1 MNMNMKGRIAVS
13 ALAIWAFAA
22 CQSGPRTVENPLIET
37 SNTRTLDIVKVELT
51 DTATILQVDAYFTP
65 RYWIRIDSKTYLQ
78 ADGQK
83 YALTSAQGITPDS
96 LFWMPDSG
104 EASFQLTFQPLPLG
118 TKTFDFIESDCE
130 DCFKLYG
137 IDLTGKAAYDTPEG
151 IPAEALAMDG
161 NAPMPEPIFKTGETT
176 VDVHLLHYRPELLKE
191 LNLYVNT
198 LWGNQEENTAAIDPE
213 TGTATFKFRQYGPA
227 QALMAM
233 GRLGSSTLWLAPGE
247 HAELYYDM
255 RAMGHWIVERRE
267 NGVQPP
273 FRPLYATGTYA
284 NLNNLWNSG
293 LIKRLHSMNLY
304 TGEFADYKMSAADY
318 VTHVTTVYKAQSD
331 SIAADSLPPL
341 VKEILQLSLK
351 EEAVTAMAQGD
362 FFREHNYRALH
373 NDWQNPVKGIDKLN
387 PEQKAAVAKLF
398 DLNDP
403 MLLMGRNASDYV
415 GTVAYADDAWL
426 KATGIRQEGFIPSLR
441 KFAPLTRKAQ
451 AAELADADLRAF
463 TADEAFYA
471 EALKAMQ
478 QTALDKLKA
487 AEGKAVI
494 EQTPDVPVAQLF
506 DAIIAPYKGKVVFVD
521 FWNTWCGPC
530 RASIKATEP
539 LKSTELKHD
548 DLVWIYIANETSP
561 IVQYKTMIPDI
572 QGKHYRLNDKQWAYL
587 CDKFKIDGIPSYVV
601 VDKDGTYKLR
611 NDLRDH
617 SLLVPTLQEKLAE

>member
-1 MNMNMKGRIAVS
+1 MSFKHFIG
-13 ALAIWAFAA
+13 ALLLPLAFAA

-118 TKTFDFIESDCE
+118 TKKSDFSEADCE
-130 DCFKLYG
+130 DCSKLYG
-137 IDLTGKAAYDTPEG
+137 IDLTGKATYDTPEG
-151 IPAEALAMDG
+151 IPAEALVMDG
-161 NAPMPEPIFKTGETT
+161 NASVPEPIFKSGETT
-176 VDVHLLHYRPELLKE
+176 VDVHLLHYRPELVKE

-198 LWGNQEENTAAIDPE
+198 LWGSQEENTASIDPE
-213 TGTATFKFRQYGPA
+213 TGTATFSFKQYGPA
-227 QALMAM
+227 QGLMAI
-233 GRLGSSTLWLAPGE
+233 GRLGGSTLWLAPGE
-247 HAELYYDM
+247 HVELYYDM
-255 RAMGHWIVERRE
+255 RATGHWMVARRE
-267 NGVQPP
+267 NGVLPP

-284 NLNNLWNSG
+284 NLNSLWNSG
-293 LIKRLHSMNLY
+293 ENKPLHSMNLY
-304 TGEFADYKMSAADY
+304 NGEFADYRMSAEDY
-318 VTHVTTVYKAQSD
+318 VAHVIDTYKALSD
-331 SIAADSLPPL
+331 SIATDTLLPL
-341 VKEILQLSLK
+341 DKEILQLGLK
-351 EEAVTAMAQGD
+351 EETVNAMMQGD
-362 FFREHNYRALH
+362 YFREHNYRSSH
-373 NDWQNPVKGIDKLN
+373 NDWDFKTPVKGIAKLK
-387 PEQKAAVAKLF
+387 PEQQAAVAQLF
-398 DLNDP
+398 DINDP
-403 MLLMGRNASDYV
+403 MLLMGWQASDYIGAV
-415 GTVAYADDAWL
+415 VYADNAWL
-426 KATGIRQEGFIPSLR
+426 KATGINDGLIPSLR
-441 KFAPLTRKAQ
+441 KFAPLARKAQ
-451 AAELADADLRAF
+451 AAELTDTVLQAF
-463 TADEAFYA
+463 TPEESFYT
-471 EALKAMQ
+471 EALKSMQ
-478 QTALDKLKA
+478 QAALDKLKA

-494 EQTPDVPVAQLF
+494 EQTPDVPVAKLF
-506 DAIIAPYKGKVVFVD
+506 DAIVAPYKGKVVFVD

-548 DLVWIYIANETSP
+548 DLVWIYIANESSP
-561 IVQYKTMIPDI
+561 IVQYKTMIPGI

-587 CDKFKIDGIPSYVV
+587 GDKFKIDGIPSYVV

>member
-1 MNMNMKGRIAVS
+1 MNIRQLLGA
-13 ALAIWAFAA
+13 ALLPLAFAA

-37 SNTRTLDIVKVELT
+37 SNTMTLDITKVELT
-51 DTATILQVDAYFTP
+51 DTATILQVDAYFQP

-118 TKTFDFIESDCE
+118 TKQFDFIESDCE

-137 IDLTGKAAYDTPEG
+137 IDLTGKATYDMPEG
-151 IPAEALAMDG
+151 IPAEAQVLDV
-161 NAPMPEPIFKTGETT
+161 NASMPEPIFRSGETT
-176 VDVHLLHYRPELLKE
+176 VDIHLLHYRPELLKE

-198 LWGNQEENTAAIDPE
+198 LWGGQEENTATIDPE
-213 TGTATFKFRQYGPA
+213 TGTATFKFQQYGPA
-227 QALMAM
+227 QGLLAL
-233 GRLGSSTLWLAPGE
+233 GRLGASTLWLAPGE
-247 HAELYYDM
+247 HMELYYDM
-255 RAMGHWIVERRE
+255 RATGRWIVKRRD
-267 NGVQPP
+267 NTDLPP

-284 NLNNLWNSG
+284 NVNNLWNG
-293 LIKRLHSMNLY
+293 KEIRRMHSMNLRN
-304 TGEFADYKMSAADY
+304 GKFADYRMSAADY
-318 VTHVTTVYKAQSD
+318 VTHVANTYKTLSD
-331 SIAADSLPPL
+331 SIAADSIPPL
-341 VKEILQLSLK
+341 AKEILQLGLK
-351 EEAVTAMAQGD
+351 EEAVYAMIQGD
-362 FFREHNYRALH
+362 YLREHNYRSSH
-373 NDWQNPVKGIDKLN
+373 KDWDYRKRIKDIDPLK
-387 PEQKAAVAKLF
+387 PEQQAEVSKLF

-403 MLLMGRNASDYV
+403 MLLMGWQASDYIRAM
-415 GTVAYADDAWL
+415 AYASDAWL
-426 KATGIRQEGFIPSLR
+426 KAAGISKGFIASLR
-441 KFAPLTRKAQ
+441 KFAPLTAKTQEAQ
-451 AAELADADLRAF
+451 LTDADLQAF
-463 TADEAFYA
+463 TADETFYA
-471 EALKAMQ
+471 EALKSMQ
-478 QTALDKLKA
+478 QTAQDKLKA

-494 EQTPDVPVAQLF
+494 EQTPDVPVAKLF
-506 DAIIAPYKGKVVFVD
+506 DAIVAPYKGKVVFVD

-587 CDKFKIDGIPSYVV
+587 CDQFQIDGIPSYVV
-601 VDKDGTYKLR
+601 VDKDGSYKLR

-617 SLLVPTLQEKLAE
+617 SLLVPTLKEKLAE

>member
-1 MNMNMKGRIAVS
+1 MNIRHYLG
-13 ALAIWAFAA
+13 ALLLPLAFAA
-22 CQSGPRTVENPLIET
+22 CQSGPRTVENPLVET
-37 SNTRTLDIVKVELT
+37 SNTMTLDIVKVELT
-51 DTATILQVDAYFTP
+51 DSATILQVDAYFQP

-118 TKTFDFIESDCE
+118 TKQFDFIESDCE

-137 IDLTGKAAYDTPEG
+137 IDLTGKATYDMPEG
-151 IPAEALAMDG
+151 IPAEAQVLDV
-161 NAPMPEPIFKTGETT
+161 NASMPEPIFRSGETT
-176 VDVHLLHYRPELLKE
+176 VDIHLLHYRPELVKE

-198 LWGNQEENTAAIDPE
+198 LWGGQEENTATIDPE
-213 TGTATFKFRQYGPA
+213 TGTATFKFQQYGPA
-227 QALMAM
+227 QGLLAL
-233 GRLGSSTLWLAPGE
+233 GRLGASTLWLAPGE
-247 HAELYYDM
+247 HMELYYDM
-255 RAMGHWIVERRE
+255 RATGRWIVKRRD
-267 NGVQPP
+267 NTDLPP

-284 NLNNLWNSG
+284 NVNNLWNG
-293 LIKRLHSMNLY
+293 EEIRRMHSMNLHN
-304 TGEFADYKMSAADY
+304 GEFADYKMSAADY
-318 VTHVTTVYKAQSD
+318 VTHVVDTYKALSD
-331 SIAADSLPPL
+331 SIAADSIPPL
-341 VKEILQLSLK
+341 AKEILQLSLK
-351 EEAVTAMAQGD
+351 EEAVYAMIQGD
-362 FFREHNYRALH
+362 YLREHNYRSSH
-373 NDWQNPVKGIDKLN
+373 KDWDYRKRIKDIDPLK
-387 PEQKAAVAKLF
+387 PEQQAEMAKLF

-403 MLLMGRNASDYV
+403 MLLMGWNSSDYTGAV
-415 GTVAYADDAWL
+415 VYSMDAWL
-426 KATGIRQEGFIPSLR
+426 KATDIQDGLIPSLR

-451 AAELADADLRAF
+451 AAELTDADLQAF
-463 TADEAFYA
+463 TAEESFYT
-471 EALKAMQ
+471 EALKSMQ

-494 EQTPDVPVAQLF
+494 EQTPDVPVAKLF
-506 DAIIAPYKGKVVFVD
+506 DAIVAPYKGKVVFVD

-548 DLVWIYIANETSP
+548 DLVWIYIANESSP

-587 CDKFKIDGIPSYVV
+587 CDQFKIDGIPSYVV

-617 SLLVPTLQEKLAE
+617 SKLVPTLQEKLAE